1 MDDLDEALLRAL
13 AAWPIRLYGVRGGV
27 LELIGQPEGASFEL
41 QVRSECV
48 EPTTLCR
55 IRSYT
60 TLGGTLLYTHSPT
73 AD

>member
-1 MDDLDEALLRAL
+1 MLVDDLDEALLRAL

-48 EPTTLCR
+48 EYYPVPYQEL
-55 IRSYT
+55 
-60 TLGGTLLYTHSPT
+60 HS
-73 AD
+73 